1 MKKFLSLLMMSLLCV
16 AAWAST
22 VTFTFNTAE
31 GLAELGITPPA
42 QSAGTNLGGTYTL
55 DGVTMSFTN
64 GGTATRVW
72 NSQGDLDLR
81 VYNNG
86 GSLTFTAEEAITSV
100 VFTSANNTI
109 GNLTPDS
116 GTLADGTWTGSA
128 TSVTF
133 TAGATTRINTIEV
146 TYGGSAPVAVAAP
159 VITFDPLHPYEGEE
173 TTCTITCETEDAT
186 IMYALNDGEF
196 QLYTEPFTLTE
207 TTTVKAK
214 AVVGTSESEEV
225 TKTVTFDP
233 TVANIAALTQLTNG
247 TYFKMTGEAVVVY
260 VYGGYLYIKD
270 DTGSTLI
277 YNSTADGI
285 AAGNTISNLKGKV
298 SIYKNLF
305 EVASAT
311 YDFEATQ
318 IAVEPVVM
326 AIPDITADNMN
337 QYVVIKGV
345 TLSDVNGR
353 NMKLND
359 ADGNQFAVYSQYF
372 CEFPEDL
379 EQTYD
384 VTGFVAV
391 FNTTVQMYPVSF
403 DVAEEDEDAV
413 YYVTGGFNGWNNDE
427 AVEIGEE
434 GATITVAAQDLENP
448 DDTAQEFKVITY
460 DAEGATVWFGG
471 ADDNGVGYFEV
482 TEELLGG
489 EISLDTPGANFRLPE
504 PGTYNIKLV
513 QDREVV
519 EGMKIVVTA
528 ITTGI
533 NAISAKNVA
542 SVRYI
547 NVAGI
552 TSDKAFD
559 GLNIVV
565 TTYTDGTKAVTKVV
579 K

>member
-16 AAWAST
+16 AAWAGT
-22 VTFTFNTAE
+22 ATFTFNTVE
-31 GLAELGITPPA
+31 GLTQLGITAPE
-42 QSAGTNLGGTYTL
+42 QSNGTNLDGTYTL

-72 NSQGDLDLR
+72 NSQGTLDLR

-86 GSLTFTAEEAITSV
+86 GSLTFTAEEAITSI

-133 TAGATTRINTIEV
+133 TAGATTRISTVEV
-146 TYGGSAPVAVAAP
+146 TYGGSAPVDVAAP

-173 TTCTITCETEDAT
+173 ATCTITCETEGAT

-196 QLYTEPFTLTE
+196 QAYSEPFTLTE

-247 TYFKMTGEAVVVY
+247 TYFKMSGEAVVVY
-260 VYGGYLYIKD
+260 VNGGYLYIKD
-270 DTGSTLI
+270 ETGSTLI

-285 AAGNTISNLKGKV
+285 AVGNTISNLKGKV

-372 CEFPEDL
+372 CEFPTDL
-379 EQTYD
+379 EKNYD

-391 FNTTVQMYPVSF
+391 FNTNVQMYPVSF
-403 DVAEEDEDAV
+403 DEAVAPEPVITVDPEFGEYDKAQTVFVTVENMPEGAVIVYNFVAEEPTRDGEWQEYDDA
-413 YYVTGGFNGWNNDE
+413 TGIVVDKSGLLTIALND
-427 AVEIGEE
+427 ATGEE
-434 GATITVAAQDLENP
+434 ITSIEGEYIITP
-448 DDTAQEFKVITY
+448 DF
-460 DAEGATVWFGG
+460 
-471 ADDNGVGYFEV
+471 
-482 TEELLGG
+482 
-489 EISLDTPGANFRLPE
+489 
-504 PGTYNIKLV
+504 
-513 QDREVV
+513 
-519 EGMKIVVTA
+519 
-528 ITTGI
+528 TGI
-533 NAISAKNVA
+533 EAISGKAVA
-542 SVRYI
+542 GVRYY
-547 NVAGI
+547 NVAGVA
-552 TSDKAFD
+552 SDKAFD
-559 GLNIVV
+559 GVNIVV

>member
-1 MKKFLSLLMMSLLCV
+1 MMSLLCV

-22 VTFTFNTAE
+22 VTFTFSTTE

-72 NSQGDLDLR
+72 NSQGYLDLR

-133 TAGATTRINTIEV
+133 TAGATTRISTIEV
-146 TYGGSAPVAVAAP
+146 TYGASDPQPQTVATP
-159 VITFDPLHPYEGEE
+159 VITFDPAHPYEGEE
-173 TTCTITCETEDAT
+173 TSCTITCETEGAT

-196 QLYTEPFTLTE
+196 QTYSEPLTLTE

-233 TVANIAALTQLTNG
+233 TVANIAALTELTNG

-318 IAVEPVVM
+318 IAVEPVEM
-326 AIPDITADNMN
+326 AIPDIAAANMN

-413 YYVTGGFNGWNNDE
+413 YYVTGGFNDWNNDE

-434 GATITVAAQDLENP
+434 GATITVEAQGEN
-448 DDTAQEFKVITY
+448 DTKQEFKLITPAADGGWIWY
-460 DAEGATVWFGG
+460 GGEDANGAGFFGI
-471 ADDNGVGYFEV
+471 
-482 TEELLGG
+482 TEELLGV
-489 EISLDTPGANFRLPE
+489 SLTLDTPGANFRLPE

-542 SVRYI
+542 GVRYI
-547 NVAGI
+547 NVAGMS
-552 TSDKAFD
+552 SDTAFD

-565 TTYTDGTKAVTKVV
+565 TTFTDGTKVVTKVV